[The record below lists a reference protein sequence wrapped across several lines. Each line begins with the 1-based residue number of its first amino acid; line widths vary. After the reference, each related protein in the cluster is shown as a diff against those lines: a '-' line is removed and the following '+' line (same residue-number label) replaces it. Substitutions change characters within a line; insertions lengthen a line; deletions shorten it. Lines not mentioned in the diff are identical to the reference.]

1 MMSFVLLKSVIV
13 VARLVDVLE
22 RIQREGGLAMRV
34 GRRDDGDAILMTM
47 RRKRVSQQDTKEV
60 ARLLRIAPG
69 APVYR
74 VTYGAVARSNREIA
88 IQTRLIFEIMIE
100 LSARAQPYLGVDP
113 ESKKS
118 LDAPL
123 TGQ

>member
-1 MMSFVLLKSVIV
+1 MMSFVLSTSVIV

-22 RIQREGGLAMRV
+22 RIQGEGEGGLACESSGATM
-34 GRRDDGDAILMTM
+34 ATQSLMTM
-47 RRKRVSQQDTKEV
+47 RRKRVSQQATKEV

-69 APVYR
+69 APVYG

-100 LSARAQPYLGVDP
+100 LSARVQ
-113 ESKKS
+113 
-118 LDAPL
+118 L
-123 TGQ
+123 TQG

>member
-1 MMSFVLLKSVIV
+1 MSFVLLKSVIV

-100 LSARAQPYLGVDP
+100 LSARVQPYLGVDP

>member
-1 MMSFVLLKSVIV
+1 MSFVLLKSVIV

-74 VTYGAVARSNREIA
+74 VTYGAVAQSNREIA

-100 LSARAQPYLGVDP
+100 LSARVQPYLGVDP

>member
-1 MMSFVLLKSVIV
+1 
-13 VARLVDVLE
+13 
-22 RIQREGGLAMRV
+22 MRV
-34 GRRDDGDAILMTM
+34 ERRDDGDAILMTM

-100 LSARAQPYLGVDP
+100 LSARVQ
-113 ESKKS
+113 
-118 LDAPL
+118 L
-123 TGQ
+123 TQG